1 MEYWFPSLFPSTPEP
16 PPPKPPPPKPPA
28 FLDEPWR
35 QIEGWD
41 KSTRKEM
48 RSKIVDLKPEQFDV
62 QTFNI
67 ILTGQIGAG
76 KSCFY
81 NSINS
86 ALSGCIR
93 PFTAAS
99 GKTGQ
104 SFTKEFNMY
113 PFRHNPNIRIGD
125 IMGMDVNGSDVDIRN
140 ILKVVDG
147 HVLNGYQ
154 FHSGEEFKSTDNPK
168 YIPCPSLAER
178 PHCVGL
184 VINAHDFSNILGA
197 QERNLHRLSKA
208 IIDRASSSGSSKFSN
223 VDVHGL
229 PNFNQRGE
237 PTTLAIE
244 WKRAYNL
251 YLLAKGVTK
260 DEQKIALL
268 LHNGGLELQEVYYSI
283 VTEDEEMSYCECV
296 EVLDNQF
303 LSKVRVPFER
313 QSFRKM

>member
-1 MEYWFPSLFPSTPEP
+1 MFPSTPEP

-208 IIDRASSSGSSKFSN
+208 IIDRVQQRPPTYSAQGNSRNLASPIKRSTLNLKMVATLEYSTWLSYVVVSWSI
-223 VDVHGL
+223 
-229 PNFNQRGE
+229 
-237 PTTLAIE
+237 TLATRIKFGT
-244 WKRAYNL
+244 KR
-251 YLLAKGVTK
+251 
-260 DEQKIALL
+260 
-268 LHNGGLELQEVYYSI
+268 
-283 VTEDEEMSYCECV
+283 
-296 EVLDNQF
+296 LD
-303 LSKVRVPFER
+303 
-313 QSFRKM
+313 